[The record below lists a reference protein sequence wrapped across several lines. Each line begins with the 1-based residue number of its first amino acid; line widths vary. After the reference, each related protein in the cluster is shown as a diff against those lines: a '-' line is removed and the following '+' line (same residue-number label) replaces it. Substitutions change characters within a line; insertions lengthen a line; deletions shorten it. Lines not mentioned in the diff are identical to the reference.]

1 MNCEDKKK
9 ILLAGWSSEKEV
21 PPGEMAKSLFTKKK
35 RGLGVVDPRIMNIS
49 LVNGGGNWKG
59 KKVFV
64 K

>member
-1 MNCEDKKK
+1 
-9 ILLAGWSSEKEV
+9 LAGWSSEKEV
-21 PPGEMAKSLFTKKK
+21 PPGEMAESLFTKKK